1 MKKNRPETFAADK
14 TSKSPEMI
22 PSMFNWVTPDIQAKI
37 ADHLAKATK
46 NELSDEITINSTD
59 SKKD

>member
-1 MKKNRPETFAADK
+1 MKKNRAETFAADK

-37 ADHLAKATK
+37 SNHLAKVTK
-46 NELSDEITINSTD
+46 SETSDEIT
-59 SKKD
+59 KK